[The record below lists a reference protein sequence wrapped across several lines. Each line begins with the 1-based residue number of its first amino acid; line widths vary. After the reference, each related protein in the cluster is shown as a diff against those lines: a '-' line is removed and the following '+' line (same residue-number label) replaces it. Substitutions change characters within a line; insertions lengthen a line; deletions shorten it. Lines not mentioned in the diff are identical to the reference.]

1 MSEPSIEEIRE
12 ALDGW
17 DFLKELPEEING
29 FTLHQDRT
37 IDGQVLNIASYR
49 NDAVRCRLDITYTSE
64 TFDYVPV
71 KIAGLHQYRDI
82 RYFFRSRER
91 FAEQAHEYKESQIDT
106 LWFLSRYDLE
116 KGDTKAAIE
125 KLEKSGQMEK
135 LPEKIGRFELF
146 IRPENAIEYIN
157 GSIIFLDYT
166 DFATGDQL
174 VFLYNRFRDEFF
186 AETKHALKPDNIT
199 DFDAKSLPQ
208 FEALLDEQLEGFLL
222 NFK

>member
-12 ALDGW
+12 SLDGW

-71 KIAGLHQYRDI
+71 KIAGLHQYRHDLGVI
-82 RYFFRSRER
+82 IKETGLPEWTYGER
-91 FAEQAHEYKESQIDT
+91 
-106 LWFLSRYDLE
+106 
-116 KGDTKAAIE
+116 
-125 KLEKSGQMEK
+125 

-166 DFATGDQL
+166 DFATGEQL

-208 FEALLDEQLEGFLL
+208 LEALLDEKLEGFLL
-222 NFK
+222 FLLNFK

>member
-91 FAEQAHEYKESQIDT
+91 FAEHVKDKLPALVHDIDIRTRHDLGVIIKET
-106 LWFLSRYDLE
+106 GLPEWTY
-116 KGDTKAAIE
+116 G
-125 KLEKSGQMEK
+125 EK

-157 GSIIFLDYT
+157 GSIIFWIIRILPRVTSWYFCIT
-166 DFATGDQL
+166 
-174 VFLYNRFRDEFF
+174 VSVMSFLQ
-186 AETKHALKPDNIT
+186 KP
-199 DFDAKSLPQ
+199 SMP
-208 FEALLDEQLEGFLL
+208 
-222 NFK
+222 

>member
-17 DFLKELPEEING
+17 EFLKKLPEEING

-82 RYFFRSRER
+82 RYFSVTVS
-91 FAEQAHEYKESQIDT
+91 A
-106 LWFLSRYDLE
+106 
-116 KGDTKAAIE
+116 
-125 KLEKSGQMEK
+125 
-135 LPEKIGRFELF
+135 LP
-146 IRPENAIEYIN
+146 N
-157 GSIIFLDYT
+157 T
-166 DFATGDQL
+166 
-174 VFLYNRFRDEFF
+174 
-186 AETKHALKPDNIT
+186 
-199 DFDAKSLPQ
+199 
-208 FEALLDEQLEGFLL
+208 
-222 NFK
+222 

>member
-12 ALDGW
+12 TLDGW
-17 DFLKELPEEING
+17 EFLKELPEEING

-91 FAEQAHEYKESQIDT
+91 FAEHVKDKLPALVHDIDIRT
-106 LWFLSRYDLE
+106 RHDL
-116 KGDTKAAIE
+116 GVIIKATGLPE
-125 KLEKSGQMEK
+125 WTYGEK

-208 FEALLDEQLEGFLL
+208 LEALLDEKLEGFLL

>member
-1 MSEPSIEEIRE
+1 MGQPDIKEIE
-12 ALDGW
+12 AGLKDW
-17 DFLKELPEEING
+17 DFVRNLPAAIG
-29 FTLHQDRT
+29 DYTLVPGSG
-37 IDGQVLNIASYR
+37 IDGQILNIAAYVHEASH
-49 NDAVRCRLDITYTSE
+49 CRLDLTYTKE

-91 FAEQAHEYKESQIDT
+91 FAEHVKDKLPALVHDIDIRTRHDLGVIIKET
-106 LWFLSRYDLE
+106 GLPEWTY
-116 KGDTKAAIE
+116 G
-125 KLEKSGQMEK
+125 EK

-208 FEALLDEQLEGFLL
+208 LEALLDEKLEGFLL

>member
-1 MSEPSIEEIRE
+1 MSEPSIEEIHE

-82 RYFFRSRER
+82 RYFFRNRER
-91 FAEQAHEYKESQIDT
+91 FAEHVKDKLPALVHDIDIRIRHDLGVIIKET
-106 LWFLSRYDLE
+106 GLPEWTY
-116 KGDTKAAIE
+116 G
-125 KLEKSGQMEK
+125 EK

-157 GSIIFLDYT
+157 GSIIFWIIRILPR
-166 DFATGDQL
+166 ATSWYFCIT
-174 VFLYNRFRDEFF
+174 VSAMNFLP
-186 AETKHALKPDNIT
+186 KP
-199 DFDAKSLPQ
+199 SMP
-208 FEALLDEQLEGFLL
+208 
-222 NFK
+222 

>member
-17 DFLKELPEEING
+17 DFLKELPPEING
-29 FTLHQDRT
+29 FTLHQDRV
-37 IDGQVLNIASYR
+37 IDGLVLNIASYR
-49 NDAVRCRLDITYTSE
+49 NDAIRCRLDITYTSE

-71 KIAGLHQYRDI
+71 KVAGLHQYRDI
-82 RYFFRSRER
+82 RYFFRSRDR
-91 FAEQAHEYKESQIDT
+91 FAEHVKDKLPALVHDIDIRT
-106 LWFLSRYDLE
+106 SHNLGVIIEETGLPEWRY
-116 KGDTKAAIE
+116 G
-125 KLEKSGQMEK
+125 EK

-146 IRPENAIEYIN
+146 IRPEV
-157 GSIIFLDYT
+157 IFLDYT

-208 FEALLDEQLEGFLL
+208 LEALLDEKLESFLL